1 MRDPYSILGVNRS
14 ANADEIKSAWR
25 SKAKTIHPDQ
35 NQDDPDAGERFAEM
49 GQAYEVLKDPERRK
63 RYDRASAL
71 QQTFMQ
77 QRQAAREA
85 EMRAKASRERAAKV
99 MEELA
104 RASAKRAQAEVLQS
118 QAQQQ
123 QQNGKARGDA
133 PPEPAEDMVER
144 IFGVSPDGQTA
155 DSGQKKTADE
165 ASTAQAARPSSKSD
179 ATGADATDEG
189 PGSRPAPQTTGM
201 GSGLLNTLLRRI
213 RGETVTVLETAPDLL
228 AEAVV
233 TIEDLLNRG
242 SVVVHSSDDRD
253 VRVSLSAGMTEGHVV
268 RLKGQGLKLP
278 GMKQGD
284 LVVTLKVAKHA
295 DFRVSGFDIHTIL
308 PISLEDAVLGAEP
321 MLKTPEGEQTIAVP
335 AWSGSDQ
342 AIRLEGMGLYN
353 DAGGRGDLVAE
364 LRIVLLEKPDPKV
377 TDLMRHM
384 RHGLYL

>member
-104 RASAKRAQAEVLQS
+104 RASAKRAQAEVLQA
-118 QAQQQ
+118 QAEQQQ
-123 QQNGKARGDA
+123 GAQAGKAKA
-133 PPEPAEDMVER
+133 EPAEDMVER
-144 IFGVSPDGQTA
+144 IFGVSPEGETQ
-155 DSGQKKTADE
+155 QKKSADE
-165 ASTAQAARPSSKSD
+165 ASAAQGPRPSSKSD
-179 ATGADATDEG
+179 ASGSDAAMDEE
-189 PGSRPAPQTTGM
+189 PVSRPAPPTTGM

-213 RGETVTVLETAPDLL
+213 RGETVTVMETAPDLL
-228 AEAVV
+228 AEAIV

-242 SVVVHSSDDRD
+242 SVTVRTSDERD